1 LNSWST
7 IEDQKAIDA
16 YTNAARAQDTAD
28 GKRRVFVTTPTTPYD
43 VGDLWS
49 GGSSGDLKRCKTQRL
64 TGAYQ
69 AGDWELASK
78 YTDDSSLTTFI
89 STYNND
95 QKVGGVLRISTAE
108 SNISTLQSNM
118 STAQSDITDRVTV
131 ATYNADQ
138 KVDGVLRIAAAES
151 TLSAQGGDITNM
163 KAQYTLKLNVNDR
176 VAGIGLMLSKDAPS
190 EFIVLADKFQVVNPT
205 DTMSPKT
212 VFTVGNINGVSAVGI
227 NGDLIIDGSI
237 LARNIGANEVI
248 TNGANIKDAIITGA
262 KIANAAIEN
271 ANIKDGAITNAKI
284 NDLDA
289 AKINAGYL
297 SADRIEAGT
306 LTGAKISAATTIT
319 AGSGNNVAVLTG
331 DDATY
336 RMYAGNASP
345 GSAPF
350 SVKKTGELYCSSGKV
365 EGSFAIGGLLS
376 NNSLFR
382 VGWMQDRGRILGG
395 PGSYSFSDYQRE
407 LSGFF
412 IANSTYIITEL
423 YYQFFK
429 SGGYSA
435 SSTDSITFWLTYN
448 GVALCAFSGS
458 LSPAQYESAWYN
470 GLPGL
475 YGVNSTPAQNSLF
488 SPIVTGS
495 VTSLVEHLSAS
506 GAWGGG
512 GMFVGIR
519 FRIAGFRIETNP
531 FPSAGWGT
539 DLWEG

>member
-1 LNSWST
+1 
-7 IEDQKAIDA
+7 
-16 YTNAARAQDTAD
+16 
-28 GKRRVFVTTPTTPYD
+28 
-43 VGDLWS
+43 
-49 GGSSGDLKRCKTQRL
+49 
-64 TGAYQ
+64 
-69 AGDWELASK
+69 
-78 YTDDSSLTTFI
+78 
-89 STYNND
+89 
-95 QKVGGVLRISTAE
+95 
-108 SNISTLQSNM
+108 
-118 STAQSDITDRVTV
+118 
-131 ATYNADQ
+131 
-138 KVDGVLRIAAAES
+138 
-151 TLSAQGGDITNM
+151 
-163 KAQYTLKLNVNDR
+163 
-176 VAGIGLMLSKDAPS
+176 
-190 EFIVLADKFQVVNPT
+190 
-205 DTMSPKT
+205 
-212 VFTVGNINGVSAVGI
+212 
-227 NGDLIIDGSI
+227 
-237 LARNIGANEVI
+237 
-248 TNGANIKDAIITGA
+248 
-262 KIANAAIEN
+262 
-271 ANIKDGAITNAKI
+271 
-284 NDLDA
+284 
-289 AKINAGYL
+289 
-297 SADRIEAGT
+297 
-306 LTGAKISAATTIT
+306 
-319 AGSGNNVAVLTG
+319 
-331 DDATY
+331 
-336 RMYAGNASP
+336 
-345 GSAPF
+345 
-350 SVKKTGELYCSSGKV
+350 
-365 EGSFAIGGLLS
+365 
-376 NNSLFR
+376 
-382 VGWMQDRGRILGG
+382 MQDRGRILGG